1 MSNSSVATAIPEA
14 ALFGRTLRRV
24 REERQLTQERLAA
37 AANLTTSFVN
47 HVERGM
53 KVPSLTTILKLA
65 HALGVTPSE
74 LLSDFTSAAV
84 RGLVG

>member
-14 ALFGRTLRRV
+14 VLFGRSLRTL

-74 LLSDFTSAAV
+74 LLSDFTPTAI
-84 RGLVG
+84 RRLVG